1 MQCGIRDENILAYA
15 GAECAHV
22 NQKMQDKFDI
32 ERQDAGLKKQE
43 ISPTK

>member
-22 NQKMQDKFDI
+22 NQKMQDKLDI
-32 ERQDAGLKKQE
+32 ERQNAELKTGNK
-43 ISPTK
+43 PY